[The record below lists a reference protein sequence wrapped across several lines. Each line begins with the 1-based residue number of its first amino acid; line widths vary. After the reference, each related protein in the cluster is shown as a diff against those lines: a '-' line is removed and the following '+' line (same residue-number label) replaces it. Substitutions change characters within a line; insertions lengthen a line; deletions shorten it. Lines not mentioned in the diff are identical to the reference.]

1 MSVDSQ
7 LKSRL
12 RGFAGLTAIVG
23 SRIHSEEAPQDT
35 AFPYLTY
42 FRVDGIPERVMGPAY
57 PLIRARYQFDAWAQA
72 TAASSAFALAR
83 SVLAQVRAALDTWST
98 SSGTIIQCALFISDG
113 PDDSDDESKSKKSS
127 VDYEINYEE

>member
-7 LKSRL
+7 LKTRL

-23 SRIHSEEAPQDT
+23 SRIHSGDAPQDT

-42 FRVDGIPERVMGPAY
+42 FRVDGIPERVMGPSY
-57 PLIRARYQFDAWAQA
+57 PLISARFQFDAWAQS
-72 TAASSAFALAR
+72 TASSSAFAIAR
-83 SVLAQVRAALDTWST
+83 SVIAQVRAALDPWST

-113 PDDSDDESKSKKSS
+113 PDGSDEESKSQKSS
-127 VDYEINYEE
+127 IDYEINYEE